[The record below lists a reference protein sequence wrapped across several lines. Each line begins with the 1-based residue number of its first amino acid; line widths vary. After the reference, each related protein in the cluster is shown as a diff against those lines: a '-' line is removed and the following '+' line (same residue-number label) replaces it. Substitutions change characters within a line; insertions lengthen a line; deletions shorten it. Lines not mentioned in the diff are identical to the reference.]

1 MSFSAISSSSAG
13 AGMESFTAKQQA
25 RPVPTRA
32 QTAGTGYIH
41 PNPSL
46 QHDYAAYRNAQL
58 NGPPG
63 RYNDD
68 GHRPSFTQEGLP
80 THHHTLMSKST
91 TLPGADLNGR
101 YWESEDSDLPYSPS
115 NTPIPSRLQAVRQRS
130 SGSSPV
136 RKQAPRNSAS
146 KPTFGQQIGG
156 FFSDITHL
164 HEVPGDTTAQK
175 IGFVCT
181 RDGRKQALGKVA
193 LGLVSASFVVAL
205 IVFIVQQQNKA
216 AAPVFGI
223 AGGASSLPFN
233 TKRVPIMELL
243 R

>member
-1 MSFSAISSSSAG
+1 
-13 AGMESFTAKQQA
+13 MESFSTKQQA
-25 RPVPTRA
+25 RPVPTSVPARA
-32 QTAGTGYIH
+32 QTPGTGYIH

-63 RYNDD
+63 RFGNDD
-68 GHRPSFTQEGLP
+68 GHRPSFTQTGLP

-101 YWESEDSDLPYSPS
+101 YWESEDSDLAYAPS
-115 NTPIPSRLQAVRQRS
+115 NTPIPSRLQAVRRR
-130 SGSSPV
+130 SSPV
-136 RKQAPRNSAS
+136 SKQVPRNSAS

-156 FFSDITHL
+156 FFNDITHL

-175 IGFVCT
+175 LGLVCT

-205 IVFIVQQQNKA
+205 IVFIVQQNKA

-223 AGGASSLPFN
+223 AGGAPSVN
-233 TKRVPIMELL
+233 TNRVPIMELL